1 MLLTGQIFGALSYI
15 FEEKYLSEFEDVHPL
30 IVVGWEGIWGSIILF
45 IMLIILQFI
54 PCSSTTLCS
63 GDVVENSIS
72 AIKELGSS
80 SAQITYTIVLL
91 PLVCLYNSSGTSVTA
106 YGSAAARCTIEQL
119 RNLLVWLYFMLVKVN
134 GRFIE

>member
-1 MLLTGQIFGALSYI
+1 LTGQIFGALSYI

-54 PCSSTTLCS
+54 PCSSITLCS

-72 AIKELGSS
+72 ALKELGSS
-80 SAQITYTIVLL
+80 GAQITYTIVLL

-134 GRFIE
+134 GRRIE